1 MSSHSSSET
10 LSVQARKR
18 LNRDWL
24 IAAAVAVIVLL
35 GMAQWLL
42 LRWVPETVG
51 RWAVVSGL
59 AIFYE
64 LRIFKQ
70 VLPLMHRS
78 GHENSSA
85 GIGIGVMLT
94 LFSGL
99 CYALLAGFLLVTFPE
114 GMLGWLPALLA
125 TVAIIVD
132 ALNGP
137 VVRRRNQATVGGAHL
152 AREFRALGTLI
163 LTALAI
169 HYGRL
174 DPWFLLIGVMNYLQ
188 LFTIGWLGRKGKLLH
203 RPPERLQH
211 FLNGLYLIAV
221 SVALWPLS
229 SGSFAVLL
237 GLLFGLPYFLVALRD
252 WFILAGLLNPEQ
264 SQYRQLAAAINQALT
279 GWLALSIRL
288 LAAMATATVLADI
301 IFHFDVYITAFSSD
315 LAAGGLA
322 LMLLV
327 ALPFLFLGVRA
338 RLAALAG
345 FIVFA
350 VILLGIGWN
359 IVIFVGLILL
369 GLTIILG
376 RGQMAIEK
384 DDED

>member
-1 MSSHSSSET
+1 M
-10 LSVQARKR
+10 QARKR

-70 VLPLMHRS
+70 VLPLMHRP
-78 GHENSSA
+78 GRENSSA
-85 GIGIGVMLT
+85 GIGVGVMLT

-137 VVRRRNQATVGGAHL
+137 AARRRNQATVGGAHL

-252 WFILAGLLNPEQ
+252 WFILAGLLDPEQ

-301 IFHFDVYITAFSSD
+301 IFHFDVYTTAFSSD

>member
-137 VVRRRNQATVGGAHL
+137 VVRRRNQATVGGGHL

-163 LTALAI
+163 LTALDI

-174 DPWFLLIGVMNYLQ
+174 APWFLLIGVMNYLQ

-252 WFILAGLLNPEQ
+252 WFILAGLLDPEQ

-301 IFHFDVYITAFSSD
+301 IFHFDVYTAAFSSD

>member
-1 MSSHSSSET
+1 M
-10 LSVQARKR
+10 QARKR

-78 GHENSSA
+78 GHENFSA
-85 GIGIGVMLT
+85 GIGVGVMLT

-137 VVRRRNQATVGGAHL
+137 VVRRRNQATVGGGHL

-252 WFILAGLLNPEQ
+252 WFILAGLLDPEQ

>member
-1 MSSHSSSET
+1 M
-10 LSVQARKR
+10 QARKR

-78 GHENSSA
+78 GHENFSA
-85 GIGIGVMLT
+85 GIGVGVMLT

-137 VVRRRNQATVGGAHL
+137 AARRLNQATAGGAHL

-188 LFTIGWLGRKGKLLH
+188 LFTISWLGRKGKSLH

-211 FLNGLYLIAV
+211 FLNGLYLVAV

-252 WFILAGLLNPEQ
+252 WFILAGLLDPEQ

-301 IFHFDVYITAFSSD
+301 IFHFDVYTTAFSSD

-350 VILLGIGWN
+350 VILLVIGWN